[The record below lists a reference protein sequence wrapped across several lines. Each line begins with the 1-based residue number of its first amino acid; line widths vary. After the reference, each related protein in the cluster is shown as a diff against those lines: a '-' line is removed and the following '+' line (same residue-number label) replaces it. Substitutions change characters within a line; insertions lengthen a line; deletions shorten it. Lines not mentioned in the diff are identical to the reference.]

1 MALRIR
7 RSGKLF
13 QSGEIAS
20 GFRTSVGAPGT
31 GINFE
36 QSSNGDGRFILG
48 TVVLVVISALVYLL
62 N

>member
-1 MALRIR
+1 MGLRIR
-7 RSGKLF
+7 RTGRLF

-20 GFRTSVGAPGT
+20 NLRTSIGAPGT
-31 GINFE
+31 GISFE

-48 TVVLVVISALVYLL
+48 TAVIVVISVLVLVL